1 MYPDSEYSEYTVL
14 KPEAREDFVL
24 TPYLEGIVKRAL
36 AYLKGGHPVHFSG
49 PAGSGKTT
57 LAFFVS
63 SRLERPL
70 VAIYGDE
77 EYRTT
82 DLLGGVNGY
91 RFNKTVDNY
100 IHSVLSVDES
110 MRKTWVDHRLA
121 LACKNGYTLLY
132 DEFNRSRPEANNI
145 LLSVMEEGLICM
157 PSHYTGG
164 NTYRSVHPDFRAIFT
179 SNPMEYAGIHD
190 TQDALLDRMVTIGLT
205 YPDKETEVR
214 IAQAKSTLPPKD
226 VEAIVRIVRGFRER
240 GMNHR
245 RPTIR
250 ASITIA
256 KILAQEGIPVSPERD
271 FLEICSDVLSVS
283 NGSGKC
289 LTAEDMRPYFHIK
302 GQKFHEKDQQKRDRS
317 PEVTQTL

>member
-1 MYPDSEYSEYTVL
+1 MYTDSEYTVIR
-14 KPEAREDFVL
+14 PEAREDFVL
-24 TPYLEGIVKRAL
+24 TPYLEGIVKRSL
-36 AYLKGGHPVHFSG
+36 AYLKGGYPVHFSG

-57 LAFFVS
+57 LAFFVA

-77 EYRTT
+77 EYRTA
-82 DLLGGVNGY
+82 DLLGGGNGY
-91 RFNKTVDNY
+91 RFNKTVDNF
-100 IHSVLSVDES
+100 IPSVIKVDES
-110 MRKTWVDHRLA
+110 MAKRWVDHRLA
-121 LACKNGYTLLY
+121 LSCKNGYTLLY

-145 LLSVMEEGLICM
+145 LLSVLEEGLICM

-164 NTYRSVHPDFRAIFT
+164 NTYRAVHPDFRAIFT

-205 YPDKETEVR
+205 YPDKETEVQ

-226 VEAIVRIVRGFRER
+226 VETIVRIVRGFRER

-250 ASITIA
+250 ASVTIA
-256 KILAQEGIPVSPERD
+256 KILAQEGIPVSPEGG
-271 FLEICSDVLSVS
+271 FLEICGDVLGAFNS
-283 NGSGKC
+283 NGKG
-289 LTAEDMRPYFHIK
+289 LTYEDVRPYFS
-302 GQKFHEKDQQKRDRS
+302 QEKPPGKDRTS
-317 PEVTQTL
+317 

>member
-1 MYPDSEYSEYTVL
+1 MYLDSEYTVL

-24 TPYLEGIVKRAL
+24 TPYLEGIVKRSL
-36 AYLKGGHPVHFSG
+36 AYLNGGYPVHFSG

-57 LAFFVS
+57 LAFYVA
-63 SRLERPL
+63 SRIERPL

-77 EYRTT
+77 EYRTS
-82 DLLGGVNGY
+82 DLMGGENGY
-91 RFNKTVDNY
+91 RFNKVVDNY
-100 IHSVLSVDES
+100 IHSVLKVDES
-110 MRKTWVDHRLA
+110 MRKTWVDHRLT

-145 LLSVMEEGLICM
+145 LLSVLEEELICM

-164 NTYRSVHPDFRAIFT
+164 NTYQSVHPDFRAIFT

-190 TQDALLDRMVTIGLT
+190 TQDALLDRMVTIPLT
-205 YPDKETEVR
+205 YPDKETEVK
-214 IAQAKSTLPPKD
+214 IAQAKSALPPKD
-226 VEAIVRIVRGFRER
+226 VETIVRIVRGFRER

-256 KILAQEGIPVSPERD
+256 KILAQEGIPVSPKRD
-271 FLEICSDVLSVS
+271 FLEICNDVLIAS

-302 GQKFHEKDQQKRDRS
+302 KRQKFHEKDQQKRDRS
-317 PEVTQTL
+317 PEVTQTP

>member
-1 MYPDSEYSEYTVL
+1 MYMEAEYTVL

-36 AYLKGGHPVHFSG
+36 AYLRGGYPVHFSG

-57 LAFFVS
+57 LAFFVA

-77 EYRTT
+77 EYRTV
-82 DLLGGVNGY
+82 DLLGGGNGY
-91 RFNKTVDNY
+91 RLSKTVDNF
-100 IHSVLSVDES
+100 IHSVLKVDES
-110 MRKTWVDHRLA
+110 MAMRWVDHRLA

-132 DEFNRSRPEANNI
+132 DEFNRSKPEANNV
-145 LLSVMEEGLICM
+145 LLSVLEEGLLCM

-164 NTYRSVHPDFRAIFT
+164 NTYQNVHPDFRAIFT

-190 TQDALLDRMVTIGLT
+190 TQDALLDRMITINLT
-205 YPDKETEVR
+205 YPDKETEAQ
-214 IAQAKSTLPPKD
+214 IAHAKSGLPQED
-226 VEAIVRIVRGFRER
+226 VETIVRLVRAFRER
-240 GMNHR
+240 GVNHH

-256 KILAQEGIPVSPERD
+256 KMLAQEGIPVSPEKD
-271 FLEICSDVLSVS
+271 FLEICSDVLGAANS
-283 NGSGKC
+283 SGKG
-289 LTAEDMRPYFHIK
+289 LTLEDVKPYF
-302 GQKFHEKDQQKRDRS
+302 
-317 PEVTQTL
+317 

>member
-1 MYPDSEYSEYTVL
+1 MYTDSEYTVL
-14 KPEAREDFVL
+14 RPEAREDFVL
-24 TPYLEGIVKRAL
+24 TPYLEGIVKRSL
-36 AYLKGGHPVHFSG
+36 AYLKGGYPVHFSG

-57 LAFFVS
+57 LAFFVA

-77 EYRTT
+77 EYRTA
-82 DLLGGVNGY
+82 DLLGGGNGY
-91 RFNKTVDNY
+91 RFNKTVDNF
-100 IHSVLSVDES
+100 IPSVIKVDES
-110 MRKTWVDHRLA
+110 MAKRWVDHRLA
-121 LACKNGYTLLY
+121 LSCKNGYTLLY

-145 LLSVMEEGLICM
+145 LLSVLEEGLICM

-164 NTYRSVHPDFRAIFT
+164 NTYRAVHPDFRAIFT

-205 YPDKETEVR
+205 YPDKETEVQ

-226 VEAIVRIVRGFRER
+226 VETIVRIVRGFRER

-250 ASITIA
+250 ASVTIA
-256 KILAQEGIPVSPERD
+256 KILAQEGIPVSPEGG
-271 FLEICSDVLSVS
+271 FLEICGDVLGAS
-283 NGSGKC
+283 NGNGRG
-289 LTAEDMRPYFHIK
+289 LTYEDVRPYFP
-302 GQKFHEKDQQKRDRS
+302 QEKPPGKDRTS
-317 PEVTQTL
+317 